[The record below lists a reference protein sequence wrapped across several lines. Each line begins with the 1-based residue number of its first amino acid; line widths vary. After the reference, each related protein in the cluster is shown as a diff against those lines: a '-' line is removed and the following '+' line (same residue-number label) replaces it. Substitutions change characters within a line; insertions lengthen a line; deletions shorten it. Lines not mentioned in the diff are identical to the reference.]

1 MIVRVIVEI
10 VVVEIVV
17 VVGIGYGLEVIVCIW
32 ESTIPQILNLIY
44 NIF

>member
-10 VVVEIVV
+10 VVVEIV

-32 ESTIPQILNLIY
+32 ESTIPQI
-44 NIF
+44 